1 LEIPPLST
9 MKDINKKYKLLAKK
23 HHSDKGGSKDKIQ
36 EINWAYEVLKD
47 YITNF
52 KFTFSEDEIL
62 RQYPEEFL
70 KKFKV

>member
-1 LEIPPLST
+1 

-23 HHSDKGGSKDKIQ
+23 YHSDMGGDKEKIQ
-36 EINWAYEVLKD
+36 EINWAYEVLRE
-47 YITNF
+47 YIQNF